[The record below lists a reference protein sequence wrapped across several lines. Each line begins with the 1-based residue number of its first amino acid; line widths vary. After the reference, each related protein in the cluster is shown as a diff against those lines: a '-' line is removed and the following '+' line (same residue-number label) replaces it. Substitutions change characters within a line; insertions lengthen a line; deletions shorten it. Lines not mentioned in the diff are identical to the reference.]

1 MALLHSTAMS
11 RPESAGEL
19 PLGEDAGPVAESA
32 GSASAAEEGATR
44 GRSPAA
50 GRPRH
55 ESLTLATS
63 RSPSPRV
70 AHPRHE
76 SLTLATNGS
85 ATRADVNASA
95 THHRDSHGRERATR
109 PQSQWPRL
117 LLLDQ
122 NRSPPARSLGHLSGS
137 WAGGLR
143 VLREDSGRLV
153 GSQISTAGRRGAFF
167 FLPDC
172 VHNGDVG
179 GLLEHGAAVQRCS

>member
-50 GRPRH
+50 GR
-55 ESLTLATS
+55 
-63 RSPSPRV
+63 
-70 AHPRHE
+70 PRHE

-137 WAGGLR
+137 GAGGLR

-153 GSQISTAGRRGAFF
+153 GSQISTAGRRGAFS